1 MRFFYLLDL
10 LVNFISTCF
19 VKCKL
24 HIDNIQFFL
33 FLWSIVLLANDI
45 DENPGPEINDMISG
59 GLTIFHLNIR
69 SVRNKLCSILYLLDH
84 DILCFTETHLDNSI
98 TDDILAIPGYDVI
111 IRKDRAGIGKGLGGG
126 IILYH
131 KDYIKV
137 DRRQECIWVEIRTKP
152 QQTLLN
158 ISYISPQFTDINYWT
173 LFNQS
178 IGLAYISPNL
188 LIVGDLNIDFL
199 SRTPFYVND
208 VLSVNGLV
216 SVIHEPTH
224 FTVNSSSSI
233 DPILVSDTIR
243 TI

>member
-1 MRFFYLLDL
+1 L
-10 LVNFISTCF
+10 
-19 VKCKL
+19 
-24 HIDNIQFFL
+24 
-33 FLWSIVLLANDI
+33 SIVLLANDI
-45 DENPGPEINDMISG
+45 AENPGPETNDTISG

-69 SVRNKLCSILYLLDH
+69 SIRNKLDSILYLLDH

-98 TDDILAIPGYDVI
+98 TDDVLAIPGYDVI

-137 DRRQECIWVEIRTKP
+137 DRRQDLELPGLKCIWVEIRTKP
-152 QQTLLN
+152 QQPLLN
-158 ISYISPQFTDINYWT
+158 ISYRSLQFTDRNYWT

-178 IGLAYISPNL
+178 IGLAYDISPTL

-199 SRTPFYVND
+199 SRAPFYVND

-216 SVIHEPTH
+216 NVIHEPIH
-224 FTVNSSSSI
+224 FTTANSSSSI